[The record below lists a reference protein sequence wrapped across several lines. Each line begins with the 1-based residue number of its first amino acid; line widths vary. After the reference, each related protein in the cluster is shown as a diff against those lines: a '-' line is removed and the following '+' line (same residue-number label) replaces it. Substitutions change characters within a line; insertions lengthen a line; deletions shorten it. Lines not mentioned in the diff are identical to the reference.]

1 MFTIFFFLFR
11 LLISCLSEG
20 LKEKDKKLIMNVLS
34 AIGLMKDQA
43 YHLARHIWND
53 VHDDWPFYTDQERQI
68 LKRYDVAIKVKV
80 IFFFFLTLKLCTP
93 YYLLRGVTRKEKEKK
108 TSFRGCYSDLAD
120 CCDLGQFGTSCLC
133 VHCYAMLCTWGIVAY
148 VSFFFF

>member
-1 MFTIFFFLFR
+1 
-11 LLISCLSEG
+11 
-20 LKEKDKKLIMNVLS
+20 MNVLS

-80 IFFFFLTLKLCTP
+80 IFFLTLKLCTP

-108 TSFRGCYSDLAD
+108 PVFVVAIRTWQTAAIWASLARPVFVSIATPCY
-120 CCDLGQFGTSCLC
+120 
-133 VHCYAMLCTWGIVAY
+133 VHEGSLLMCR
-148 VSFFFF
+148 FFFFK

>member
-80 IFFFFLTLKLCTP
+80 IFF
-93 YYLLRGVTRKEKEKK
+93 
-108 TSFRGCYSDLAD
+108 
-120 CCDLGQFGTSCLC
+120 
-133 VHCYAMLCTWGIVAY
+133 
-148 VSFFFF
+148 